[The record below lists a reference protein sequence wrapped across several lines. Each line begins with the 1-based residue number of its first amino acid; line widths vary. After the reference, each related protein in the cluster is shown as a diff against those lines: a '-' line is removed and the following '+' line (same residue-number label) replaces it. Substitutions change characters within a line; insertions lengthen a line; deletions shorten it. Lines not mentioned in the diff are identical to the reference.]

1 MDSISQKLEK
11 LGILPVVSLANPQR
25 DALPL
30 AEALIR
36 GGLPAVEVTFRMA
49 GAAEAIQ
56 AIRSQHPDMLVG
68 AGTVLTAEQVDT
80 AHAAGAQFVVSPG
93 FSLNVVKRCQ
103 ELGLTVYP
111 GCATATEIQTA
122 LDCGLQ
128 VLKFFPAETF
138 GGVAAIKAIAAPF
151 PMVRFMPTGGVSL
164 DNLGSYLKCKPVFAC
179 GGSYITSAK
188 LVEAG
193 AWDTIAELCRKSLDI
208 VKEVRG
214 NG

>member
-68 AGTVLTAEQVDT
+68 AGTVHTVDQ
-80 AHAAGAQFVVSPG
+80 AAQA
-93 FSLNVVKRCQ
+93 
-103 ELGLTVYP
+103 
-111 GCATATEIQTA
+111 
-122 LDCGLQ
+122 
-128 VLKFFPAETF
+128 
-138 GGVAAIKAIAAPF
+138 
-151 PMVRFMPTGGVSL
+151 
-164 DNLGSYLKCKPVFAC
+164 
-179 GGSYITSAK
+179 
-188 LVEAG
+188 VEAG
-193 AWDTIAELCRKSLDI
+193 ARFI
-208 VKEVRG
+208 VTPGYNPAVISW
-214 NG
+214 